1 MFPFKEFWPS
11 AVFGGLIGGII
22 SVLFIKLL
30 EGASQ
35 SEARG
40 PDLNGSQ
47 KCPQEHDEKFC

>member
-1 MFPFKEFWPS
+1 M
-11 AVFGGLIGGII
+11 
-22 SVLFIKLL
+22 LFIKLL